1 MRNSLD
7 FSSWRGLLTTL
18 LGLVV
23 VSLVAV
29 GIRLLVM
36 HSVQQRRERAN
47 RQINERLKT
56 LIAAYKVLGG
66 SFTGDLSVDPSHLR
80 ELRLR
85 EGAEAAALAASDRRR
100 RIRDA
105 VEAALSDVVLLG
117 TEEQVRLAARAAN
130 DMVEGRPV
138 ETAELVVSL
147 RVFIRDVLDLDPIPA
162 HLGIPK
168 QGPVRSKGT
177 AAREGGGAKG
187 GGGGGGGVPAV
198 AEWAPAWACTAM
210 PRTTRPRTRRGSSD
224 AAGAPRVEQ
233 RQRNAR
239 GGRTAP
245 HRGGAAQGA
254 LQACASARR
263 VVSPHGRAARHL
275 LLGRER
281 ARHIRVFFA
290 FEHGLRNVERGQ
302 RFVGDRC
309 GHGGGCSGH
318 GAGLSL
324 CGRCGSD

>member
-80 ELRLR
+80 ELRMR

-105 VEAALSDVVLLG
+105 VEAALSDVILLG

-130 DMVEGRPV
+130 DMVDGRPV

-147 RVFIRDVLDLDPIPA
+147 RLFIRDVLDLDPIPA
-162 HLGIPK
+162 GLGIPR

-187 GGGGGGGVPAV
+187 GGAGGGGGMGAGGGGGGGG
-198 AEWAPAWACTAM
+198 AGTGMGAGM
-210 PRTTRPRTRRGSSD
+210 GLHGD
-224 AAGAPRVEQ
+224 AAHDP
-233 RQRNAR
+233 
-239 GGRTAP
+239 
-245 HRGGAAQGA
+245 AA
-254 LQACASARR
+254 
-263 VVSPHGRAARHL
+263 H
-275 LLGRER
+275 
-281 ARHIRVFFA
+281 
-290 FEHGLRNVERGQ
+290 
-302 RFVGDRC
+302 
-309 GHGGGCSGH
+309 
-318 GAGLSL
+318 
-324 CGRCGSD
+324 